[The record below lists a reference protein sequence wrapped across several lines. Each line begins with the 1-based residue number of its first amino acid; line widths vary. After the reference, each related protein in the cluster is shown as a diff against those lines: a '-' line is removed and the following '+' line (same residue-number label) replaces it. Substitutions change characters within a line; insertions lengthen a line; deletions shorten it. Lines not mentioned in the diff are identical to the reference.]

1 MERATQSPGQVSS
14 NVEGA
19 QNESGLFSSESLP
32 NILRLIS
39 AGSPLPEILNVI
51 ARLVESQGEG
61 LFCTIWLPDE
71 QGNYLYCAAAPSL
84 PGFSDHVGRME
95 VSPKGASCGTAVY
108 RREPVYVTDI
118 LADPRW
124 DDYRQL
130 MLPYGIRSVWSR
142 PLFTSEGK
150 VLGTFAIL
158 YREARSPGTSDLQL
172 IEDASH
178 ITGIAIERHINE
190 AKLRQVVDTIPALVW
205 SNLPDGPNDFSNQRW
220 QDYTGISSEEAQGWG
235 WQAAVHPDDLPKL
248 METWLGMVAA
258 GKAGEF
264 EARLRRKNGVF
275 RWFLCRIEPLRDESG
290 KVLRWFGTATDI
302 DTLKQTEEKLR
313 EDERERERLKDELRH
328 ERDRLRLL
336 LEITNS
342 MTSKLDLRRLVEVL
356 STSLLRVTR
365 CDFCALLLPDADSGQ
380 LRVTTLYNPE
390 ARGSLCDGTL
400 IPIHGSSCDK
410 AFRTGKT
417 QHFNNYEEVR
427 DDPEYFGS
435 SVGRPFYQRV
445 VAEGL
450 VSGCDLPLVGRG
462 GVVGVLAAL
471 KRSERAYSKDDVTF
485 LEQVAG
491 QVAIAVENA
500 LDYEKATKDRDKET
514 KQRLYLEEEIR
525 SEFTEIVG
533 ESRALKT
540 ALSLVSVVAP
550 TDSTVLVLGETGTGK
565 ELVARAIHKLSSRSE
580 KAFVKLNCAA
590 IPLGLLE
597 SELFGHEKGAFT
609 GAIGQKTGRFELAD
623 KGTLFLDEVGD
634 IPLELQAKLL
644 RVLQEQE
651 FERLGSN
658 RTHKVDVRLIA
669 ATHRDLPAMVKQGA
683 FREDLYYRMKVFPIL
698 IPALRQRA
706 EDIPKLVRHFTEVYA
721 RRVNKKIEEIPSET
735 MDALV
740 RYRWPGNVREL
751 QNFIERA
758 VILSPHTTLRAP
770 TSELEPSHAPKQ
782 SEIILTGLAQVERD
796 HILRALEASN
806 WVIAGANGAAV
817 RLGMKRTS
825 FVYRMKKLGI
835 SRPAASP
842 QKLAAKG

>member
-1 MERATQSPGQVSS
+1 M
-14 NVEGA
+14 
-19 QNESGLFSSESLP
+19 
-32 NILRLIS
+32 
-39 AGSPLPEILNVI
+39 
-51 ARLVESQGEG
+51 
-61 LFCTIWLPDE
+61 
-71 QGNYLYCAAAPSL
+71 
-84 PGFSDHVGRME
+84 
-95 VSPKGASCGTAVY
+95 K
-108 RREPVYVTDI
+108 
-118 LADPRW
+118 
-124 DDYRQL
+124 
-130 MLPYGIRSVWSR
+130 
-142 PLFTSEGK
+142 
-150 VLGTFAIL
+150 
-158 YREARSPGTSDLQL
+158 SDL
-172 IEDASH
+172 
-178 ITGIAIERHINE
+178 TGSQE
-190 AKLRQVVDTIPALVW
+190 ALDRNLEEIRKAEANLRQVVDTIPAFVW
-205 SNLPDGPNDFSNQRW
+205 SNLAGGPNDFSNKRW
-220 QDYTGISSEEAQGWG
+220 QEYTGMTSEEARGWG

-248 METWLGMVAA
+248 LETWLETVSE
-258 GKAGEF
+258 GKTWEF
-264 EARLRRKNGVF
+264 ETRLRRQDGVF
-275 RWFLCRIEPLRDESG
+275 RWFICRVDPLLDKSG
-290 KVLRWFGTATDI
+290 NVVRWFGTATDI
-302 DTLKQTEEKLR
+302 DALKQTEEKLR
-313 EDERERERLKDELRH
+313 EDGRDRERLEDELRH
-328 ERDRLRLL
+328 ERDRLSLL

-342 MTSKLDLRRLVEVL
+342 MTSRLDLRRLVEAL
-356 STSLLRVTR
+356 STNLLRVTR

-390 ARGSLCDGTL
+390 SRGSLCDGTL

-435 SVGRPFYQRV
+435 RVGRPFYERV
-445 VAEGL
+445 MAEGL
-450 VSGCDLPLVGRG
+450 VSGCDLPLIGRS

-471 KRSERAYSKDDVTF
+471 KRSERAYSKDDVAY

-533 ESRALKT
+533 ESQALKT
-540 ALSLVSVVAP
+540 TLSLVSVVAP

-565 ELVARAIHKLSSRSE
+565 ELVARAIHKLSDRSE

-658 RTHKVDVRLIA
+658 HTHKVDVRLIA

-683 FREDLYYRMKVFPIL
+683 FREDLYYRMKVFPIRV
-698 IPALRQRA
+698 PALRQRA
-706 EDIPKLVRHFTEVYA
+706 EDIPKLVRHFAEVYA
-721 RRVNKKIEEIPSET
+721 RRMNKKIEEIPSET

-758 VILSPHTTLRAP
+758 VILSPHTILRAP
-770 TSELEPSHAPKQ
+770 TSELEPFHAAK
-782 SEIILTGLAQVERD
+782 ETELTMTGLAQVERD
-796 HILRALEASN
+796 HIVRALEASN
-806 WVIAGANGAAV
+806 WVIAGPNGAAA

-825 FVYRMKKLGI
+825 LAYKIKKLGL
-835 SRPAASP
+835 SRPRASG
-842 QKLAAKG
+842 LAARG